1 MRPGNEESERE
12 IDDRSDNN
20 ETGSDTDND
29 PDMGSDTLIHNE
41 TPMTS
46 GSPTLVY
53 LANLTKI
60 TAGNQDPNT
69 ENLFQQL
76 LIQHTR
82 MQQQNETLMTQ
93 MIRRLSSSDGTS
105 PRRDP
110 LTNYG
115 HKLPVPRME
124 QGYVF

>member
-1 MRPGNEESERE
+1 MTAKTKARPGNEESEQE
-12 IDDRSDNN
+12 IYNRSDNN
-20 ETGSDTDND
+20 ETGSDTDNNA
-29 PDMGSDTLIHNE
+29 DMGSDTVIHNE
-41 TPMTS
+41 TPMRS

-76 LIQHTR
+76 LVQHTR
-82 MQQQNETLMTQ
+82 MQQHNETLMTQ
-93 MIRRLSSSDGTS
+93 MIQRLSSSDRTS

-115 HKLPVPRME
+115 HK
-124 QGYVF
+124 

>member
-1 MRPGNEESERE
+1 MKSEQE
-12 IDDRSDNN
+12 IDDRIDNN
-20 ETGSDTDND
+20 EIGSDTDNN
-29 PDMGSDTLIHNE
+29 PDMGLDTLILNE
-41 TPMTS
+41 TLMTS

-82 MQQQNETLMTQ
+82 MQQQNKTLMTQ
-93 MIRRLSSSDGTS
+93 MI
-105 PRRDP
+105 
-110 LTNYG
+110 
-115 HKLPVPRME
+115 
-124 QGYVF
+124 

>member
-1 MRPGNEESERE
+1 MTAKIKARPGNEESERE

-20 ETGSDTDND
+20 KTGSDTDND
-29 PDMGSDTLIHNE
+29 LDMGSDTLIHNE
-41 TPMTS
+41 TLMTS

-82 MQQQNETLMTQ
+82 RQQQNETLMTQ
-93 MIRRLSSSDGTS
+93 MIQKLLSSDGTS

-115 HKLPVPRME
+115 HKLPVPK
-124 QGYVF
+124 

>member
-1 MRPGNEESERE
+1 MTSKTKARPGNEESEQE

-20 ETGSDTDND
+20 KIGSDTDND

-82 MQQQNETLMTQ
+82 MQQQNKTLMTQ
-93 MIRRLSSSDGTS
+93 MIR
-105 PRRDP
+105 
-110 LTNYG
+110 
-115 HKLPVPRME
+115 
-124 QGYVF
+124 